1 MFIRFVVGC
10 AEEDHRLLNG
20 IVTEARFLRDRN
32 ELSPEEEE
40 HLQAIYDWL
49 NAELPCPPFSSSG
62 WSRDAVAWFK
72 DSATDAI
79 HKFRSLA
86 ALLEHHGRGVRM
98 LRSRN
103 PGKILYEDDFQVV
116 VLEWKKL

>member
-1 MFIRFVVGC
+1 MYIRFVVGGPD
-10 AEEDHRLLNG
+10 EDHRQLTG
-20 IVTEARFLRDRN
+20 IVAETRVLRDRN
-32 ELSPEEEE
+32 ELNLEEEE
-40 HLQAIYDWL
+40 RLQAIYDWL
-49 NAELPCPPFSSSG
+49 NAELPCPPFLSSG

-72 DSATDAI
+72 DSSTEAI
-79 HKFRSLA
+79 QQFWSLA

-103 PGKILYEDDFQVV
+103 PGKILYEDDYQVV